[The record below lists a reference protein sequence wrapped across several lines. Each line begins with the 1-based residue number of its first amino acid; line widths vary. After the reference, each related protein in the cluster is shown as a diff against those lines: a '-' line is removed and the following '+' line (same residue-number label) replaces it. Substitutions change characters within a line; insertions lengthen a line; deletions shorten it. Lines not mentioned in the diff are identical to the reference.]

1 MARVVFC
8 KMRVALSDS
17 KNIPTGRLGRLAR
30 LARTGASAG
39 IGLLRGDA
47 SSSAQDAA
55 KTLGQMR
62 ALAAKMGQMAAYVD
76 GVVPEKHRQ
85 AYEQSMKGLLDATP
99 ASKPEDVAARFV
111 EQLGASPEELF
122 DHWDPTPIASA
133 SIGQVHRATTKQ
145 GVEVAVKVQHPG
157 VEDALE
163 QDLKNAKLLE
173 HMMSVMGAR
182 KFDSKRML
190 QELKERFREELD
202 YGLEARRQSAFA
214 RFFEDDP
221 HIDIPEVFPELSSTR
236 VLTTRFAHGH
246 DFDHAMEAPEPTRA
260 AYCEH
265 MWRFAYKATLI
276 GRMFN
281 ADPHPGNYK
290 FHDDGRVTF
299 LDFGCVQTASMERAQ
314 RALAVH
320 RAAVQR
326 DEQGFE
332 DAARV
337 LMQLDGGQ
345 WESLALDYMR
355 HCFEP
360 QFCGEFRLSR
370 DYATSVLEHLRDI
383 TLQTRGAKDD
393 HFVPLQ
399 EGMLFIN
406 RMQFGFYSIL
416 GKLDA
421 PVDYNAIERG
431 YVFSEPVQ
439 DLLV

>member
-1 MARVVFC
+1 MSSV
-8 KMRVALSDS
+8 LSDS
-17 KNIPTGRLGRLAR
+17 KKIPTGRLGRLAR
-30 LARTGASAG
+30 LAKSGASAG

-47 SSSAQDAA
+47 SSSAEDAA

-99 ASKPEDVAARFV
+99 ASAPEDIAARFV
-111 EQLGASPEELF
+111 EQFGAPPEELF
-122 DHWDPTPIASA
+122 EAWDPVPIASA
-133 SIGQVHRATTKQ
+133 SIGQVHKARTKQ
-145 GVEVAVKVQHPG
+145 GLEVAVKVQHPG
-157 VEDALE
+157 VEDAME

-173 HMMSVMGAR
+173 HMMAVMGTR
-182 KFDSKRML
+182 KFDSKRMVE
-190 QELKERFREELD
+190 ELKERFREELD
-202 YGLEARRQSAFA
+202 YELEARRQSAFVE
-214 RFFEDDP
+214 FFKDDP
-221 HIDIPEVFPELSSTR
+221 SIDIPEVIDDLSSAR
-236 VLTTRFAHGH
+236 VLTTRFVHGN
-246 DFDHAMEAPEPTRA
+246 DFDQACQAPEHIRA
-260 AYCEH
+260 LYCQT

-290 FHDDGRVTF
+290 FHEDGRVTF

-320 RAAVQR
+320 RAAVER
-326 DEQGFE
+326 DEDAFE

-337 LMQLDGGQ
+337 LMQLEGGQ
-345 WESLALDYMR
+345 WETFALEYMR

-360 QFCGEFRLSR
+360 QFSQEFRLTR
-370 DYATSVLEHLRDI
+370 DYAASVLEHLRDI
-383 TLQTRGAKDD
+383 TLKTRTSKDD
-393 HFVPLQ
+393 NFVPLQ

-421 PVDYNAIERG
+421 KVDYNAIERS
-431 YVFSEPVQ
+431 YVFGEPVA
-439 DLLV
+439 DPLV